1 MEMLSL
7 HRENNPF
14 KSFKLSSLNAQLLHI
29 VLACFP
35 TMAGA
40 EEAIINY

>member
-1 MEMLSL
+1 MELLSL

-14 KSFKLSSLNAQLLHI
+14 KNFKLPFLNAQLPHI
-29 VLACFP
+29 VLAYFS